1 MAIQQARL
9 RFLHNSFWIL
19 LGCIQHFID
28 DSLKTIFKLE
38 TLHVTG
44 LSDLM
49 SRFLDVKSLPQFCKT
64 LPVGMPDIM
73 APVTSV
79 SGSKSEVVGRS
90 NEKKSRLCE
99 ACTEFVDDNL
109 IDRSN
114 MGRNMQETQETRDV
128 EHAGEAVPDDGVEND
143 DDGPSDEE
151 DTDNRADF
159 RLDRDKEYLEH
170 LYQPRDAWE
179 GKQEE
184 HGAHADEWKKMADA
198 GFRRFVA
205 CVRAYCMEVGGLEEQ
220 DVFMIC
226 KLAQQVVK
234 QMERPTQD
242 DSMDILKY
250 VKVKRVPGPQLW
262 VKISS
267 HGPSP
272 GYYVKATTGMSWDTF
287 QYISCRNPLGK
298 AMVSY

>member
-1 MAIQQARL
+1 M
-9 RFLHNSFWIL
+9 SF
-19 LGCIQHFID
+19 
-28 DSLKTIFKLE
+28 
-38 TLHVTG
+38 
-44 LSDLM
+44 DLM
-49 SRFLDVKSLPQFCKT
+49 SQFLDVKLLPQFCKM
-64 LPVGMPDIM
+64 LPARMQDIG
-73 APVTSV
+73 ALVISV

-128 EHAGEAVPDDGVEND
+128 EHAGEDVPDDGVEND

-151 DTDNRADF
+151 DTENRVDF
-159 RLDRDKEYLEH
+159 GLDRDKEYLEH
-170 LYQPRDAWE
+170 LYQPGDALE

-184 HGAHADEWKKMADA
+184 HGAHADEWREMADA

-205 CVRAYCMEVGGLEEQ
+205 SVRAYCMEVGGLEEQ

-234 QMERPTQD
+234 QMERPTPD

-250 VKVKRVPGPQLW
+250 VKVKRVPGRPQ
-262 VKISS
+262 
-267 HGPSP
+267 PS
-272 GYYVKATTGMSWDTF
+272 ADD
-287 QYISCRNPLGK
+287 
-298 AMVSY
+298 